1 MTGSAVRPQWG
12 TYWLTPRSSSR
23 PVIGQ
28 RPVHGLD
35 NVAPLAKRFQG
46 RLGLAG
52 DNPAF
57 RLRLGGEAVVFQT
70 LRPADHK
77 VPVLADEVGAS
88 FSRPQ
93 IDDALISLLGNQHL
107 VEPGQPLSVH
117 LIGELAGE
125 LRSHF
130 DAPIPA

>member
-1 MTGSAVRPQWG
+1 MIR
-12 TYWLTPRSSSR
+12 
-23 PVIGQ
+23 Q

-35 NVAPLAKRFQG
+35 DVDPLAKLFQG

-52 DNPAF
+52 DNPAA
-57 RLRLGGEAVVFQT
+57 RLRLGGETVVFQT

-93 IDDALISLLGNQHL
+93 IDDALISLLGDQHFI
-107 VEPGQPLSVH
+107 EPGQPLS
-117 LIGELAGE
+117 IDLAARACGR
-125 LRSHF
+125 RS
-130 DAPIPA
+130 ISL